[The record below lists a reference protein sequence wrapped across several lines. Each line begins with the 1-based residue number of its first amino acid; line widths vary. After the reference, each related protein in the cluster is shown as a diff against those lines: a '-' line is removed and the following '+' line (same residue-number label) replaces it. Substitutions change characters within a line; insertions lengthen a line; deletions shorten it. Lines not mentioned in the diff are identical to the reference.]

1 MKDMFSSET
10 FKTYAVVVIESL
22 WPSREDYRGEGENIV
37 FSSGAKNYELLKFS
51 PLQSKYSGYYKIIPL
66 NILSVNTSFSKEG
79 GNFNI
84 SFTANNLLFLSDR
97 ELPDRIKKIL
107 ESTSTRLENFPIDQF
122 PFLEKVLVG
131 NDKLRVGYI
140 TNYNVIS
147 QFIREL
153 DTVSIYLVNIK
164 ENLSNDL
171 LPLYIGKNPG
181 RTKQAEAAQ
190 LADKKN
196 KILVSLGISKNE
208 LKFVD
213 DVLKSKD
220 LKNMLFY
227 YRKFSYP
234 LIINR
239 FFKALNIHLFSL
251 NSEFRNKIYQQEL
264 NNAETEDIENFINLF
279 GRTIFEYYFKDR
291 NARKQIKSCIESYY
305 KANSVLSKLISWTAF
320 ETLRLKLNESLGVSP
335 GLCFSRNSKV
345 EEERKFKTILNAI
358 VIDNFLYEYANKVL
372 GSESQEEL
380 EFGINFINN
389 ILGNNLFSLED
400 YLLGIH
406 SLLSIFV
413 KDFYNTE
420 SNTEEIE
427 ISDIQEEL
435 TINNSGDALS
445 LVFRGHITDISRSVS
460 INENSSDITI
470 SIKGRDFS
478 HPLRNHEVYADYT
491 SIKFA
496 AQPLE
501 NYSVKILTPVEA
513 VLKIMN
519 SFAPQKINILELD
532 RETFLTSVI
541 SSRGFDTFYNA
552 GTQNILINQGNVVA
566 PSYDAQFD
574 ELSIFTPI
582 HYISLD
588 FIQMVKNAFD
598 TEGILQKFLANVNVD
613 ISDGPLFDVLKR
625 VISSNSAYRIYVDH
639 LGYLKIE
646 YEPAHISFPF
656 SLSLNR
662 EIDDYYTFSI
672 EHSSSE
678 SNITTFVEVIPK
690 SFGTSSPSSM
700 GIASL
705 YGRSIPP
712 TIQELYSTI
721 EYIDSNKD
729 KFVEFLS
736 EAVKLLDNK
745 LKDHL
750 IQREGEYEKE
760 VFNELN
766 KLNTFINQQN
776 NNDLFSALRGLTKKE
791 SVSQQI
797 SSIDIVTE
805 TTYREDFCTGEK
817 IPNTSYTIQESTKTI
832 QTQVEVPINLFKPE
846 VLSNIFNVGRIDE
859 KFFYTNVDH
868 EYYKLFAKSFA
879 TLNEYYVNK
888 IALLNDICPKLNAIA
903 RTKFKL
909 SSSANVCFE
918 ENLDVLSSLMV
929 LGAKFELYGKTDR
942 ENATLGNLIT
952 NIINSIRIKSSENI
966 FKINLSKVDENKN
979 QTISYL
985 KDFYAYFIPFSDI
998 SNVVKNENNILKNL
1012 SPDLFIYGLR
1022 RKTFSDAFISVV
1034 DSLRNEERISAK
1046 RAEIIRKLNSKPIN
1060 TAKVSVLGHNYFVGY
1075 TTLLINEKLPP
1086 LNDAFISQKTLN
1098 DINDDAKFVKDKE
1111 NLIIYIN
1118 EKVLTKRFSEIYN
1131 KLLPQIPGYN
1141 PPSKVDEETIINY
1154 FTEGIKFILSFN
1166 YDYVPYQYWV
1176 PLWGVYTKESL
1187 ENINLGD
1194 YVKILLTELL
1204 YHVPEKQQ
1212 DSSEYS
1218 ELLFRFISNNQQ
1230 YMHIY
1235 QEYVKPQNYLVAQ
1248 GHIEN
1253 VEHSWSLGSV
1263 YTTNVGL
1270 NYLLPAIYTYL
1281 PLGKK
1286 KIIIGY
1292 VVIDS
1297 PLSKFNESGQYN
1309 KFLKDEEFFKYFR
1322 LLKRLYLNFYEN
1334 ELNFVKNNAVLSLL

>member
-97 ELPDRIKKIL
+97 ELPDRLKKIL

-760 VFNELN
+760 VFNKLN

-846 VLSNIFNVGRIDE
+846 VLSTIFNVDRIDE
-859 KFFYTNVDH
+859 NFL
-868 EYYKLFAKSFA
+868 YKCRS
-879 TLNEYYVNK
+879 
-888 IALLNDICPKLNAIA
+888 
-903 RTKFKL
+903 
-909 SSSANVCFE
+909 
-918 ENLDVLSSLMV
+918 
-929 LGAKFELYGKTDR
+929 
-942 ENATLGNLIT
+942 
-952 NIINSIRIKSSENI
+952 RI
-966 FKINLSKVDENKN
+966 L
-979 QTISYL
+979 
-985 KDFYAYFIPFSDI
+985 
-998 SNVVKNENNILKNL
+998 
-1012 SPDLFIYGLR
+1012 
-1022 RKTFSDAFISVV
+1022 
-1034 DSLRNEERISAK
+1034 
-1046 RAEIIRKLNSKPIN
+1046 
-1060 TAKVSVLGHNYFVGY
+1060 
-1075 TTLLINEKLPP
+1075 
-1086 LNDAFISQKTLN
+1086 
-1098 DINDDAKFVKDKE
+1098 
-1111 NLIIYIN
+1111 
-1118 EKVLTKRFSEIYN
+1118 
-1131 KLLPQIPGYN
+1131 
-1141 PPSKVDEETIINY
+1141 
-1154 FTEGIKFILSFN
+1154 
-1166 YDYVPYQYWV
+1166 
-1176 PLWGVYTKESL
+1176 
-1187 ENINLGD
+1187 
-1194 YVKILLTELL
+1194 
-1204 YHVPEKQQ
+1204 
-1212 DSSEYS
+1212 
-1218 ELLFRFISNNQQ
+1218 
-1230 YMHIY
+1230 
-1235 QEYVKPQNYLVAQ
+1235 
-1248 GHIEN
+1248 
-1253 VEHSWSLGSV
+1253 
-1263 YTTNVGL
+1263 
-1270 NYLLPAIYTYL
+1270 
-1281 PLGKK
+1281 
-1286 KIIIGY
+1286 
-1292 VVIDS
+1292 
-1297 PLSKFNESGQYN
+1297 
-1309 KFLKDEEFFKYFR
+1309 
-1322 LLKRLYLNFYEN
+1322 
-1334 ELNFVKNNAVLSLL
+1334 